1 MRPSVLAALGL
12 AAALFVGAG
21 TFVALDSRLGASDT
35 MDGVALPASDG
46 AADTDGDE
54 PEISIEA
61 VDADSEETP
70 AAEGTPSVSETPRA
84 EPPPPDPEPQ
94 QPERQRPQTQPEPQP
109 QAPQPQPR
117 PQPEPQPPVAA
128 EPACDPTPLIRR
140 ITQLT
145 TRDCPA
151 HTDPDR
157 KRACY
162 AEIERLNS
170 QLADCS
176 S

>member
-1 MRPSVLAALGL
+1 MRPSVLAALGI

-21 TFVALDSRLGASDT
+21 TFVALDSRLGASGD
-35 MDGVALPASDG
+35 MPAAPAST
-46 AADTDGDE
+46 ATDSNE

-61 VDADSEETP
+61 VEDADDALSDEETAP
-70 AAEGTPSVSETPRA
+70 PSVSETPTPEPEPEVQA
-84 EPPPPDPEPQ
+84 PPPPPEPERQ
-94 QPERQRPQTQPEPQP
+94 RPEPTPQPERQRPAPPPRQPD
-109 QAPQPQPR
+109 
-117 PQPEPQPPVAA
+117 PVAEA
-128 EPACDPTPLIRR
+128 PACDPAPLIRR
-140 ITQLT
+140 ITQLS

-170 QLADCS
+170 QLADCTS
-176 S
+176 